1 MSEFSSGRTS
11 VSEFDLLIVGGGI
24 NGTGIARDAAGRG
37 LSVLLCEQG
46 DLAEHTSSASTKLIH
61 GGLRYLEHY
70 EFRLVREALFERER
84 LLASAPHII
93 WPLRFIL
100 PHERGIRPAWFVR
113 LGLFLYDHLAP
124 RKRLPGTETIHL
136 TRHPAGQALKP
147 GFDVAFVYSDCWVE
161 DSRLVVLNALDAV
174 ERGAKIRV
182 GTEFVGAR
190 RSGNRWAATLQDS
203 ETGHTETVQ
212 ARVLVNAAGP
222 WVADVLNIRLGLET
236 QKSVRLVKGS
246 HIVVPR
252 LFEGDHAF
260 ILQNRDRRIVF
271 AIPYEGSFTLV
282 GTTDIPVGHTP
293 GKAEISQD
301 EITYL
306 CNVVNHVFRREIT
319 PAEVV
324 WTYSGV
330 RPLFDDG
337 SPNASVVT
345 RDYVFD
351 LDAGPGEPAV
361 LSIFGGKITTFR
373 KLAEHALEEVRPFL
387 PHMGKGWTEHAT
399 LPGGDMPDSDFEL
412 FLAELARRRGF
423 LPDRLARR
431 LARAYGTR
439 AEELL
444 GGATSLEELGEDF
457 GGGLTTA
464 EVDYLVRREFARTA
478 EDILWRRSKLGLH
491 VPPGT
496 ADRIDRHLA
505 KARGR
510 IETAT

>member
-1 MSEFSSGRTS
+1 MPGFSSGRTF
-11 VSEFDLLIVGGGI
+11 VAEFDLLIVGGGI

-46 DLAEHTSSASTKLIH
+46 DLASHTSSASTKLIH
-61 GGLRYLEHY
+61 GGLRYLEYY
-70 EFRLVREALFERER
+70 EFRLVREALLERER

-93 WPLRFIL
+93 RPLRFIL

-124 RKRLPGTETIHL
+124 RRKLPGTETIHL
-136 TRHPAGQALKP
+136 RRHRAGEALKP
-147 GFDVAFVYSDCWVE
+147 GFDTAFAYSDCWVD
-161 DSRLVVLNALDAV
+161 DSRLVALNALDAA

-182 GTEFVGAR
+182 GTEFVDAR
-190 RSGNRWAATLQDS
+190 RADGGWTATLRNS
-203 ETGHTETVQ
+203 ETRHRETIH
-212 ARVLVNAAGP
+212 ARILVNAAGP
-222 WVADVLNIRLGLET
+222 WVADVLNARLGLNT
-236 QKSVRLVKGS
+236 RKSVRLVKGS

-260 ILQNRDRRIVF
+260 ILQNRDKRIVF
-271 AIPYEGSFTLV
+271 AIPYEESFTLV
-282 GTTDIPVGHTP
+282 GTTDIPVGMTP

-306 CNVVNHVFRREIT
+306 CNVVNHVFRREIA

-337 SPNASVVT
+337 STNVSAVT

-351 LDAGPGEPAV
+351 LDGGAGQAPV

-373 KLAEHALEEVRPFL
+373 KLAEHALEELRPFL
-387 PHMGKGWTEHAT
+387 PQMGAGWTEHAN
-399 LPGGDMPDSDFEL
+399 LPGGDMPDADFDL
-412 FLAELARRRGF
+412 FLADLAQRRGF

-439 AEELL
+439 VDEIL
-444 GGATSLEELGEDF
+444 GKATTLDDLGENF
-457 GGGLTTA
+457 GGGLTAA
-464 EVDYLVRREFARTA
+464 EIDYLARREFARTA
-478 EDILWRRSKLGLH
+478 KDVLWRRSKLGLH
-491 VPPGT
+491 VPRGA

-505 KARGR
+505 EARHR
-510 IETAT
+510 IALAT